1 MNELQRIV
9 EAFADARSGDAP
21 PVLATVVKTS
31 GSTYRR
37 PGARM
42 LILPF
47 GKAVG
52 AVSGGCLERDV
63 VRQAQRV
70 FHSGEPRLVTYDSTS
85 NDEIRWGL
93 GLGCNGT
100 VDVLLEEM
108 RDGAQMAFLARVLRD
123 RRDGALAKVF
133 AVEGAVGAQPGDCL
147 WLDRNASHISIPDP
161 ALSAAILADAAQV
174 LESGESLV
182 RLYETGTGRAEVF
195 IEALR
200 PPVPLVI
207 FGGGHDAVP
216 LARLA
221 KQLGWHVTVVDGRP
235 GHASA
240 VNFPMADALIPA
252 RPDGFAERVN
262 LDSRTAAVVMNHNY
276 LDDLAVL
283 RALRAAPLAYLGLL
297 GPKPRAERLL
307 ADLAAEGAA
316 MPAPLLAC
324 LYGPVG
330 LDIGADN
337 PEEIALAVAAE
348 ITAVLAGRAAGM
360 SRDRSGPLHAR
371 REAQAG
377 LGREFGSAVCAVPSR
392 NVA

>member
-1 MNELQRIV
+1 
-9 EAFADARSGDAP
+9 
-21 PVLATVVKTS
+21 
-31 GSTYRR
+31 
-37 PGARM
+37 
-42 LILPF
+42 
-47 GKAVG
+47 
-52 AVSGGCLERDV
+52 
-63 VRQAQRV
+63 
-70 FHSGEPRLVTYDSTS
+70 
-85 NDEIRWGL
+85 
-93 GLGCNGT
+93 

-252 RPDGFAERVN
+252 RPDAFAERVN

-297 GPKPRAERLL
+297 GPKARTERLL
-307 ADLAAEGAA
+307 ADLAAEGLP
-316 MPAPLLAC
+316 MPESLVAN

-337 PEEIALAVAAE
+337 PEEIALAIAAE

-360 SRDRSGPLHAR
+360 SRDRKESLHRRPAPQPGLV
-371 REAQAG
+371 REAGEA
-377 LGREFGSAVCAVPSR
+377 ACAAPSR